1 MQYPIREAHPRNRRS
16 GQSMVEFALTFALVL
31 MLVVGIFEIGRAL
44 WSYTTVSFAARQ
56 AARYAIVHSDLGET
70 GADST
75 SIDNAVKSNAIGLD
89 PDQLVITKAW
99 TPDNSRGSQFTITV
113 QYPVGFVAAPLFL
126 QNRDGV
132 TVGSTAS
139 YTILH

>member
-1 MQYPIREAHPRNRRS
+1 MQYPIRSPRHGNGRS

-31 MLVVGIFEIGRAL
+31 MLVVGIFEIGRAS

-56 AARYAIVHSDLGET
+56 GARYAIVRSGLGDT

-89 PDQLVITKAW
+89 PNQLVITKTW
-99 TPDNSRGSQFTITV
+99 SPDNKRGSQFTITV
-113 QYPVGFVAAPLFL
+113 QYPVAFVGSALFL
-126 QNRDGV
+126 KNTDSV

-139 YTILH
+139 YTILN